1 VLLAGAFFGAVA
13 GTAVFAIYVLGILVA
28 VLTALLLR
36 RTMLRGEPA
45 PFIME
50 MPRYQVPS
58 ARLVLTHTWERV
70 QLYIRK
76 AGTVILLGAV
86 IVWLLASLPWGVEYG
101 GGDSIAGMA
110 GRAIEPL
117 VAPLGFD
124 WRVVV
129 ALIFGFVAKEL
140 VAGTMGVLYGG
151 GDGGDRL
158 VARLT
163 DPGSGLN
170 AANAAGL
177 MAFTLLYT
185 PCLATVGVIWKET
198 GSARWTTFSIVY
210 GLVLAWVVALL
221 IYRAGL
227 ALGWG

>member
-1 VLLAGAFFGAVA
+1 
-13 GTAVFAIYVLGILVA
+13 VFAIYVLGILAA

-70 QLYIRK
+70 WMYVRK

-86 IVWLLASLPWGVEYG
+86 VVWVMASMPWGVDYG
-101 GGDSIAGMA
+101 SGDSVAGVIGKA
-110 GRAIEPL
+110 LEPL

-124 WRVVV
+124 WRIVV

-140 VAGTMGVLYGG
+140 IAGTLGVLYGG
-151 GDGGDRL
+151 GPEGASL
-158 VARLT
+158 VDRLT
-163 DPGSGLN
+163 DPASGLN
-170 AANAAGL
+170 AANALGL

-185 PCLATVGVIWKET
+185 PCLATVGAIWKET
-198 GSARWTTFSIVY
+198 GSVRWTAFSILY
-210 GLVLAWVVALL
+210 GLALAWLVAFM
-221 IYRAGL
+221 IYRAGM